1 MSRYSQLTPL
11 LLASQEPQIVLS
23 FDELDKVVAGGL
35 PNSAKQYNAWWANNA
50 SSQPHAKFWLDAG
63 RRASP
68 DFKAKKAVFTLD
80 SAVDTSELAA
90 AVVGESTPQDL
101 TEYVESSLS
110 LERDLEDQIV
120 SHLDVLEPGLT
131 LVSRQESSDVG
142 RLDLLARDSDGRT
155 VIIEL
160 KAGEAKD
167 SSIGQIA
174 RYIGWYA
181 EREGKP
187 PRAILVA
194 SGFSEPV
201 RWAAKAI
208 PGLKLV
214 TYRVQFAFEE
224 ATVQIQESMQNEM
237 KHL

>member
-1 MSRYSQLTPL
+1 MSRYAQLTPRL
-11 LLASQEPQIVLS
+11 LSSQAAQITLS
-23 FDELDKVVAGGL
+23 FDELDQIIAGGL
-35 PNSAKQYNAWWANNA
+35 PNSAKQYGAWWTNNA
-50 SSQPHAKFWLDAG
+50 ASQPHSKFWLDAG

-68 DFKAKKAVFTLD
+68 DFKAKQTVFTLD
-80 SAVDTSELAA
+80 TSVDTSELAA
-90 AVVGESTPQDL
+90 SVVDESTPQDL

-120 SHLDVLEPGLT
+120 SHLGVLEPGLT

-142 RLDLLARDSDGRT
+142 RLDLLARDSEGRT

-181 EREGKP
+181 RTEGTP

-194 SGFSEPV
+194 SGFAEPV
-201 RWAAKAI
+201 RYAAKAI

-224 ATVQIQESMQNEM
+224 ATV
-237 KHL
+237 

>member
-1 MSRYSQLTPL
+1 
-11 LLASQEPQIVLS
+11 
-23 FDELDKVVAGGL
+23 VAEE
-35 PNSAKQYNAWWANNA
+35 A
-50 SSQPHAKFWLDAG
+50 
-63 RRASP
+63 
-68 DFKAKKAVFTLD
+68 
-80 SAVDTSELAA
+80 
-90 AVVGESTPQDL
+90 TPQDI
-101 TEYVESSLS
+101 TEFVESSLS

-142 RLDLLARDSDGRT
+142 RLDLLARYADGRT

-174 RYIGWYA
+174 RYLGWYA
-181 EREGKP
+181 QKEGKP
-187 PRAILVA
+187 PRVILVA
-194 SGFSEPV
+194 SGFAEPV

-214 TYRVQFAFEE
+214 TYRVQFALKKQLFRKIRKASRLPHFSRRE
-224 ATVQIQESMQNEM
+224 
-237 KHL
+237 HLYPLS

>member
-1 MSRYSQLTPL
+1 MARASRSNQYAQLTPV
-11 LLASQEPQIVLS
+11 LLASKESQVTLT
-23 FDELDKVVAGGL
+23 FDELDKIIPNGL
-35 PNSAKQYNAWWANNA
+35 TYSAKNHQAWWSNSEA
-50 SSQPHAKFWLDAG
+50 SQSHSKAWLDAG
-63 RRASP
+63 RRAKV
-68 DFKAKKAVFTLD
+68 DFKNKRTTFTLD
-80 SAVDTSELAA
+80 SSVETSELAA
-90 AVVGESTPQDL
+90 DVVDESTPQEL

-120 SHLDVLEPGLT
+120 SHLAGLEPGLT
-131 LVSRQESSDVG
+131 LVSRQESSEVG
-142 RLDLLARDSDGRT
+142 RLDLLARDSEGGT

-174 RYIGWYA
+174 RYIGWYGQ
-181 EREGKP
+181 REGKP

-194 SGFSEPV
+194 SGFAEPV

-224 ATVQIQESMQNEM
+224 ATV
-237 KHL
+237 

>member
-1 MSRYSQLTPL
+1 MSRYAQLTPL
-11 LLASQEPQIVLS
+11 LLSHSAAQVALS
-23 FDELDKVVAGGL
+23 FDELDKVVVGGL
-35 PNSAKQYNAWWANNA
+35 PNSAKQYPAWWANNA
-50 SSQPHAKFWLDAG
+50 SSQPHSKFWLDAG
-63 RRASP
+63 RRATP
-68 DFKAKKAVFTLD
+68 DFKGKRTVFTLD
-80 SAVDTSELAA
+80 SSVDTGELAA
-90 AVVGESTPQDL
+90 AVVDESTPQDL

-120 SHLDVLEPGLT
+120 AQLDALEPGFT
-131 LVSRQESSDVG
+131 LLSRQESSDVG
-142 RLDLLARDSDGRT
+142 RLDLLARDSEGRT

-174 RYIGWYA
+174 RYIGWYSQQ
-181 EREGKP
+181 EGKP

-194 SGFSEPV
+194 SGFGEPV

-208 PGLKLV
+208 PGLKLL

-224 ATVQIQESMQNEM
+224 ATAQQ
-237 KHL
+237 

>member
-1 MSRYSQLTPL
+1 MSRYAQLTPFL
-11 LLASQEPQIVLS
+11 LSKPEAQVSLS
-23 FDELDKVVAGGL
+23 FDDLDKVIAGGL
-35 PNSAKQYNAWWANNA
+35 PASGRQYHAWWANNA
-50 SSQPHAKFWLDAG
+50 ASQPHAKFWLDAG

-68 DFKAKKAVFTLD
+68 DFKNKRVTFTLD
-80 SAVDTSELAA
+80 ASVDTSELAA
-90 AVVGESTPQDL
+90 AVVDESTPQDL

-120 SHLDVLEPGLT
+120 SHLDILEPGLT

-142 RLDLLARDSDGRT
+142 RLDLLARDAEGRT

-174 RYIGWYA
+174 RYIGWYG
-181 EREGKP
+181 EKEGAA

-194 SGFSEPV
+194 SGFAEPV

-224 ATVQIQESMQNEM
+224 ATV
-237 KHL
+237 